1 MTSKA
6 NLKLLKEGLSHLE
19 FAEGYLE
26 DFVYYTGSDACSN
39 ISSNIHEQI
48 RSLKD
53 LIGVLEEFKWAHKI
67 ILYILNRRT

>member
-6 NLKLLKEGLSHLE
+6 NLKLLKEGLIHLE

-26 DFVYYTGSDACSN
+26 DFVYYTNSDTCQN

-48 RSLKD
+48 RSLQD
-53 LIGVLEEFKWAHKI
+53 LIRDLEIK
-67 ILYILNRRT
+67 

>member
-6 NLKLLKEGLSHLE
+6 NLKLLKEGLTHLE

-26 DFVYYTGSDACSN
+26 DFVYYTNSDACSN

-48 RSLKD
+48 RSLQD
-53 LIGVLEEFKWAHKI
+53 LIRDLKD
-67 ILYILNRRT
+67 

>member
-6 NLKLLKEGLSHLE
+6 NLKLLKAGLTHLA

-26 DFVYYTGSDACSN
+26 DFVYHTDSDTCSN

-48 RSLKD
+48 RSLQD
-53 LIGVLEEFKWAHKI
+53 LIRDLEEFK
-67 ILYILNRRT
+67 

>member
-6 NLKLLKEGLSHLE
+6 NLKLLKEGLTYLE

-26 DFVYYTGSDACSN
+26 DFVYYTNSDTCSN

-48 RSLKD
+48 RSLQD
-53 LIGVLEEFKWAHKI
+53 LIRDLEEFK
-67 ILYILNRRT
+67 